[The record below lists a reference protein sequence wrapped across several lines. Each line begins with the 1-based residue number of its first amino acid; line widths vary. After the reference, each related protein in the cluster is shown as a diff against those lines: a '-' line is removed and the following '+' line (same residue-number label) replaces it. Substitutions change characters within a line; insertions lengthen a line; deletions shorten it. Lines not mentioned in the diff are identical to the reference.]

1 MSATLVVGLHTMELD
16 VESESVPDVIGYD
29 SCPDSI
35 SGSSNPISTDVPAHS
50 NQQSIQIKIM
60 KMNIGIRISRMM
72 QMGVNMEEIKE
83 DIDIENV
90 IHEWCQSIL
99 FINREMRHSCIQF
112 NDGQPLSC
120 IDELFYHKST
130 QIDEQFGEG

>member
-16 VESESVPDVIGYD
+16 VESESVPDVIGYN

-35 SGSSNPISTDVPAHS
+35 PGSSNPISTDVPAQS

-72 QMGVNMEEIKE
+72 
-83 DIDIENV
+83 
-90 IHEWCQSIL
+90 
-99 FINREMRHSCIQF
+99 
-112 NDGQPLSC
+112 
-120 IDELFYHKST
+120 
-130 QIDEQFGEG
+130 